1 MAVCSIVTNT
11 EPTVHEPHLPPP
23 PSELPAWGPGLDV
36 GLRSSEEETE
46 GTVGPAQVLPR
57 PGRGPCCVRA
67 PGHCP
72 RVTALSPLSVSGHS
86 VDPGLAGL
94 LGQRAPR
101 SKQPFM
107 VTFFRA
113 SSSPIRAP
121 RAVRPLKRRL
131 PKKTNELPQPNRLP
145 GIFGE
150 VRVGPGSEPAGF
162 RPRTS
167 GGDRA
172 LQLSVGF
179 KLVVTLQPPFLIA
192 SFVPC
197 TLGTGHCTVSL
208 ASLLPCPFSALPW
221 LTRPSQKSPSESGA
235 PSSRQPGPWRPSVHP
250 GHPAAKASPP
260 GQI

>member
-46 GTVGPAQVLPR
+46 GTVGPAQVPPR

-121 RAVRPLKRRL
+121 RAVRPLKSAAVQSFISEEIL
-131 PKKTNELPQPNRLP
+131 
-145 GIFGE
+145 
-150 VRVGPGSEPAGF
+150 GPETDGHCGAAHG
-162 RPRTS
+162 TS
-167 GGDRA
+167 C
-172 LQLSVGF
+172 F
-179 KLVVTLQPPFLIA
+179 
-192 SFVPC
+192 FVP
-197 TLGTGHCTVSL
+197 
-208 ASLLPCPFSALPW
+208 P
-221 LTRPSQKSPSESGA
+221 
-235 PSSRQPGPWRPSVHP
+235 
-250 GHPAAKASPP
+250 
-260 GQI
+260 

>member
-46 GTVGPAQVLPR
+46 GTVGPAQVPPR

-172 LQLSVGF
+172 LQLCRVQAGGHPPATFPNSLLFPMPPGDRPLHCLSGF
-179 KLVVTLQPPFLIA
+179 PTTPSLLCP
-192 SFVPC
+192 
-197 TLGTGHCTVSL
+197 SL
-208 ASLLPCPFSALPW
+208 AY
-221 LTRPSQKSPSESGA
+221 
-235 PSSRQPGPWRPSVHP
+235 
-250 GHPAAKASPP
+250 
-260 GQI
+260 